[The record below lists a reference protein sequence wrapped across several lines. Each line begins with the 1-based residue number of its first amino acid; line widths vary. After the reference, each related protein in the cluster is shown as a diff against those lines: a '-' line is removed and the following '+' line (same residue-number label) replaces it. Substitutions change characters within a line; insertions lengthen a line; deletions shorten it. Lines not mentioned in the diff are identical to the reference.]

1 MGQNMSRLEAVLFK
15 RSLVFWCLEIAVVA
29 LLLWFLMA
37 LPFRVLS
44 VSGGLLMPMAML
56 LSYMA
61 WEDAFSQTVDLGLLF
76 ALACLMSCFTLFHG
90 TAAAFF
96 ENAAIGACFFRFLLV
111 SISFWLTCRSGSV
124 VVPSHACED
133 AEDSGD
139 RDDHLVGYLP
149 IFMVTFILYIGL
161 GGDFASVVFSQAS
174 FVFSAV
180 KEIANFCPWILFVGM
195 AVWAAMEGAVW
206 WMEHRRGRQIVW
218 AFGGGDVLFLGLFAG
233 HIGFAPLLALY
244 FLSLFTRVALAMIQF
259 FLDGCL
265 AAS

>member
-1 MGQNMSRLEAVLFK
+1 
-15 RSLVFWCLEIAVVA
+15 
-29 LLLWFLMA
+29 
-37 LPFRVLS
+37 
-44 VSGGLLMPMAML
+44 
-56 LSYMA
+56 
-61 WEDAFSQTVDLGLLF
+61 
-76 ALACLMSCFTLFHG
+76 
-90 TAAAFF
+90 
-96 ENAAIGACFFRFLLV
+96 
-111 SISFWLTCRSGSV
+111 TCRSSSV
-124 VVPSHACED
+124 AVPSSACEGD
-133 AEDSGD
+133 EDSGD

-149 IFMVTFILYIGL
+149 IFMVTFILYTGL
-161 GGDFASVVFSQAS
+161 GGDVASFVFSQAS
-174 FVFSAV
+174 FVLAAAR
-180 KEIANFCPWILFVGM
+180 EIADFCPGLSFAEM